1 MRRTEKVI
9 VTGGNGFIGRNLVE
23 KLSQN
28 QTFEVISVDI
38 NHSDHSKITNV
49 QYVECDLTDA
59 ESVRDLPPVDYVFHL
74 AAINGT
80 QRFYSE
86 PWHVMY
92 NSLASTLNIINHFKA
107 DSELKRF
114 IYTSSSEVYA
124 DRISGEDNK
133 LKSDESIQ
141 VGFDN
146 VLNPRWSYGGAK
158 LAGEI
163 AVNAASIEYGLK
175 FTILRYHNIY
185 GPNMGINH
193 VIPDFISRARK
204 GVFKLFGGNNVRSFM
219 HISDALSATLLAGVS
234 SETVGKIVH
243 IGNEEPVT
251 MIELAEIIMK
261 TNNWIGKIEIE
272 EAPEGS
278 TNYRCP
284 DTSYLRK
291 TLGFTP
297 EFDLATGIKNCS
309 EAENWEQA

>member
-1 MRRTEKVI
+1 MIRTEKVI

-23 KLSQN
+23 RLSQN
-28 QTFEVISVDI
+28 PSFEVFSVDI
-38 NHSDHSKITNV
+38 NHLGLSKKTNV
-49 QYVECDLTDA
+49 QYLECDLTDA
-59 ESVRDLPPVDYVFHL
+59 ESVKDLPPVDYVFHL

-86 PWHVMY
+86 PWHVFY
-92 NSLASTLNIINHFKA
+92 NSLVSTMNIVNHYKA
-107 DSELKRF
+107 NSELKRF
-114 IYTSSSEVYA
+114 VYTSSSEVYA
-124 DRISGEDNK
+124 DRISGEGNK
-133 LKSDESIQ
+133 IKSNESIQ

-175 FTILRYHNIY
+175 FTIIRYHNIY

-193 VIPDFISRARK
+193 VIPDFIGRARK
-204 GVFKLFGGNNVRSFM
+204 GVYKLFGGNNVRSFM
-219 HISDALSATLLAGVS
+219 HISDALSATLLVGFS
-234 SETVGKIVH
+234 NETEGKIVH

-261 TNNWIGKIEIE
+261 TNNWIGHIEIE
-272 EAPEGS
+272 NAPEGS

-284 DTSYLRK
+284 DTSYLKK
-291 TLGFTP
+291 TLGFTS
-297 EFDLATGIKNCS
+297 EFDLASGIKNCVES
-309 EAENWEQA
+309 EKWEQK